1 MSVALSC
8 LLVLVLGAFPR
19 ICGSSLMGVD
29 LGLSYVKV
37 AVARPGKGLELVT
50 NEQAKRKTP
59 AAVGFTEDGER
70 LFGDA
75 AVAYA
80 AKAPSRVILDGR
92 SLIGRCA
99 TAATSGDDVNDKNDD
114 GVFCAR
120 YRLDVDDAGQF
131 TGEDV
136 VAMLLAMARRQASAF
151 LGGMAVKD
159 VAVTVPAWFDERQ
172 RLAIYDAARVIGLNC
187 LGVVNANTAAAI
199 KYALDGK
206 AKPTEEHIEAEKAKD
221 KKKRAPKSVSQ
232 RVLFFDVGAGSAS
245 ASVVEITSDVK
256 TGIASGVR
264 VLSHASEQ
272 GVGGRLL
279 DTLIVDRLADAF
291 DQQRGGPEASPKARE
306 LPRVMTRLRKEAQR
320 AREVLSANTETM
332 VSIASLYDDMDLRTQ
347 LSRADF
353 EADADTMLRLVV
365 APANAALAS
374 AGVDA
379 KELDAVVPFGGASRT
394 PRIQDEVRSA
404 LGVAALNKSINT
416 DEAAVMGSV
425 FFAASLSSTFRV
437 RKMEVDDVYSR
448 GVSVEI
454 EREAPS
460 SGGLFS
466 GSGKKK
472 APQTVEIFPDTGSKM
487 PAKKTVSL
495 NRNADFSMRIF
506 LELDK
511 TGTARFPQ
519 RTLYAKV
526 DVKGVA
532 DVLEKMQDKKKAKSA
547 TPRVAISFH
556 LDRSG
561 LIRIGTAESSADE
574 TIVVEREVEVKEE
587 KKKDKKKSGDKKVE
601 GDENET
607 VSSDDGSTMGDDD
620 ASDSSKKAQSE
631 DSTSSDSNSDEENSS
646 ADADKDAKKKDK
658 KKTRT
663 EKSTQTVVHRH
674 TLTVEYVVGEG
685 VLGMKMSGKELEDA
699 QAMLRNLEVADKERV
714 ERADAFNS
722 LEGFILEIRS
732 KVRGL
737 DEDDDL
743 FRVTTE
749 EERESLVAA
758 FDDAEDWMY
767 TSDAK
772 QIANLRKKHHEMR
785 GLFTPMETRAHEFAR
800 RPKMLEKLRSAL
812 TDSLQRAAQLRDSHE
827 KANSTHVKE
836 FETFPAFCEDIG
848 KWLDDAEQ
856 RQNDAPLTQDP
867 VVSLKDIA
875 DKSKTLGTELARL
888 AKLDIPVAP
897 KVVQAEAEKDADGAN
912 NGKGNT
918 TDAETGTEDEQQEK
932 DAEDSALPPEPD
944 AESAQADSGTS
955 SGSKDE
961 L

>member
-8 LLVLVLGAFPR
+8 LLVLVLGAFPHL
-19 ICGSSLMGVD
+19 CSSSLMGVD
-29 LGLSYVKV
+29 LGLGYIKV

-151 LGGMAVKD
+151 LGGMTVKD

-172 RLAIYDAARVIGLNC
+172 RLAIFDAARVIGLNC

-206 AKPTEEHIEAEKAKD
+206 AKPTAQHIEAEKAKD

-279 DTLIVDRLADAF
+279 DTVIVDRLADAF
-291 DQQRGGPEASPKARE
+291 DQQRGGPKASPKARE

-353 EADADTMLRLVV
+353 EADAASMLRLVV

-425 FFAASLSSTFRV
+425 FFAASQSSTFRV
-437 RKMEVDDVYSR
+437 RKMEVDDVYLR

-454 EREAPS
+454 EREA

-472 APQTVEIFPDTGSKM
+472 APQTVEVFPDTGSKM

-532 DVLEKMQDKKKAKSA
+532 NVLEKMQDKKKAKST

-561 LIRIGTAESSADE
+561 LVRIGTAESSADE

-601 GDENET
+601 GDENNT
-607 VSSDDGSTMGDDD
+607 ASSDDGSTTGDGD
-620 ASDSSKKAQSE
+620 ASDGNKKAQSE
-631 DSTSSDSNSDEENSS
+631 DSTSSDSNSDEDNSA
-646 ADADKDAKKKDK
+646 ADADKDAKKKGK

-674 TLTVEYVVGEG
+674 TLTVEYVAGEG
-685 VLGMKMSGKELEDA
+685 VLGMQMSGKELEDA
-699 QAMLRNLEVADKERV
+699 QAVLRNLEVADKERV

-767 TSDAK
+767 TPDAK

-785 GLFTPMETRAHEFAR
+785 GLFTPMETRAHELAR
-800 RPKMLEKLRSAL
+800 RPKMVEKLRSAL
-812 TDSLQRAAQLRDSHE
+812 TDSLQRAVQLRDSHE

-856 RQNDAPLTQDP
+856 RQDDAPLTQDP

-875 DKSKTLGTELARL
+875 EKSKALGTELARL

-897 KVVQAEAEKDADGAN
+897 KVVQAEADKDTDGV
-912 NGKGNT
+912 NGKGNI
-918 TDAETGTEDEQQEK
+918 TDAEAGTEDEQQDK
-932 DAEDSALPPEPD
+932 DAEDNDLPPEPD
-944 AESAQADSGTS
+944 AESAQADSGTT